1 MQSFLNSF
9 REIYLSF
16 GIATETL
23 LCADETLLTLA
34 FTSRPGRR
42 GRGGEVLPFISYI
55 ANVALKDGVFF
66 YPFGATKGI
75 DFTHLGLEIGNDLCS
90 LGSTSLA

>member
-1 MQSFLNSF
+1 MQSYLNSF

-23 LCADETLLTLA
+23 LCTDETLLTLA
-34 FTSRPGRR
+34 FTSSPGRR

-55 ANVALKDGVFF
+55 ANVALKGGVFF

-75 DFTHLGLEIGNDLCS
+75 DFTRLGLEIGNDLYS